1 MDVAYPIS
9 ITRAKKDNTLEYTIR
24 FNSPE
29 HQKLSEKLIANTK
42 MKLHYSLTIALIV
55 LALDLATKYWVES
68 VMTYGQQIP
77 VTGFFNL
84 VLTYNAGAAFSFLS
98 EASGWQ
104 RWFLSAIALVASV
117 VIIYLLNKYNTEKLF
132 CLSLSLILGGA
143 LGNLWDR
150 ITLGHVVDFLDFYV
164 GDYHWPAFNI
174 ADSAI
179 FIGAALLIYESF
191 SNKENAQA
199 DTNTKTERKE
209 KIGKL

>member
-1 MDVAYPIS
+1 
-9 ITRAKKDNTLEYTIR
+9 
-24 FNSPE
+24 
-29 HQKLSEKLIANTK
+29 
-42 MKLHYSLTIALIV
+42 MKLHYSLAIALTV
-55 LALDLATKYWVES
+55 LILDLATKYWVES
-68 VMTYGQQIP
+68 ILVYGQFIP

-104 RWFLSAIALVASV
+104 RWFLSAIAIVASV
-117 VIIYLLNKYNTEKLF
+117 VIIYMLHKYKTEKLF
-132 CLSLSLILGGA
+132 CISLSLILGGA

-179 FIGAALLIYESF
+179 FIGAALLIIESF
-191 SNKENAQA
+191 SSKENK
-199 DTNTKTERKE
+199 DTDPSANPKEKTE
-209 KIGKL
+209 

>member
-1 MDVAYPIS
+1 
-9 ITRAKKDNTLEYTIR
+9 
-24 FNSPE
+24 
-29 HQKLSEKLIANTK
+29 

-55 LALDLATKYWVES
+55 LSLDLSTKYWVES
-68 VMTYGQQIP
+68 VMIYGQQIP

-104 RWFLSAIALVASV
+104 RWFLSAIAAVASI
-117 VIIYLLNKYNTEKLF
+117 VIVYLLKKYENEKLF
-132 CLSLSLILGGA
+132 CVSLSFILGGA
-143 LGNLWDR
+143 IGNLWDR

-164 GDYHWPAFNI
+164 GDYHWPAFNV

-179 FIGAALLIYESF
+179 FIGAALLIIESF
-191 SNKENAQA
+191 SNKENAQT
-199 DTNTKTERKE
+199 DTNTKTGGKE